1 MENINLKTSET
12 QNQKLLFES
21 TFKIS
26 DFNDFVRV
34 QNIFYKALG
43 KRKIVI
49 FESIFSILFVL
60 IAIFSFLSGNF
71 SDMLTYLIIILLIII
86 LIPLEGFVI
95 RKISLK
101 KTFNK
106 EKSMFVKENN
116 IKYFDDKI
124 VVDSE
129 KSHTE
134 CSYEQI
140 TNAVFSKDI
149 DMLLVGRIMINSD
162 KNKFSIGSSEEFEN
176 FIRTKLADNKIKIV
190 K

>member
-1 MENINLKTSET
+1 
-12 QNQKLLFES
+12 
-21 TFKIS
+21 
-26 DFNDFVRV
+26 
-34 QNIFYKALG
+34 
-43 KRKIVI
+43 
-49 FESIFSILFVL
+49 
-60 IAIFSFLSGNF
+60 
-71 SDMLTYLIIILLIII
+71 
-86 LIPLEGFVI
+86 
-95 RKISLK
+95 
-101 KTFNK
+101 
-106 EKSMFVKENN
+106 MFVKENN